1 MSLPL
6 VTGHVS
12 LAASRLRLPGG
23 ATQLSGVATVGCTP
37 LPGRAE
43 EVGSAGCL
51 GPGVGSRSQGSASV
65 PCTCSLNPQLSS
77 FKTLPARLEQGAPV
91 GTAAHTWNLG

>member
-43 EVGSAGCL
+43 EVGPL
-51 GPGVGSRSQGSASV
+51 GVWDRSQGCVSVESTGVGVAAS
-65 PCTCSLNPQLSS
+65 TCPAQQSS
-77 FKTLPARLEQGAPV
+77 PV
-91 GTAAHTWNLG
+91 